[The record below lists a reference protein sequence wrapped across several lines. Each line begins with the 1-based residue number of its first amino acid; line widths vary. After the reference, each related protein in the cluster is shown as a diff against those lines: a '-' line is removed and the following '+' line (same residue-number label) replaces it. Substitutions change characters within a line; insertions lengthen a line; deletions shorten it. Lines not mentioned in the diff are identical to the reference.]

1 LYRSKAATNASTTAP
16 TIVSVLNCNPAL
28 RIVGVDPERGF
39 LGGESQVLGL
49 TLALIRNGHQADLLC
64 EPAGEL
70 WNRANA
76 AAVRCFPL
84 RVRNAIDLAAG
95 LCLRR
100 FLSANRYDIV
110 HFHTSR
116 AHSLAPWVPRC
127 APSRVVTR
135 RMDYPPNR
143 LFAPWLFNR
152 AVDGV
157 AAISSSVAEAM
168 ASSGVDRSRIRI
180 IPSGVDIDRF
190 RPPSESEREKARS
203 AWQIEPESIAIGTL
217 GQLTERKGHGYLI
230 DAVAALRRSRSLKMR
245 FIIAGEG
252 PLAAS
257 LRAKVA
263 ALGLDSVVKFA
274 GAVKEPLALLWALDI
289 FALPSLKEGLGVALL
304 EAMASGLASV
314 GSRAGGIVDAI
325 EDGTSGLLAEPAS
338 VPELAQQL
346 ARLIDL
352 PELRLRLGS
361 QARTRICARFSLTAM
376 AQDTIELYR
385 ACLNRS
391 LRSGH

>member
-1 LYRSKAATNASTTAP
+1 
-16 TIVSVLNCNPAL
+16 
-28 RIVGVDPERGF
+28 
-39 LGGESQVLGL
+39 
-49 TLALIRNGHQADLLC
+49 
-64 EPAGEL
+64 
-70 WNRANA
+70 
-76 AAVRCFPL
+76 
-84 RVRNAIDLAAG
+84 
-95 LCLRR
+95 
-100 FLSANRYDIV
+100 
-110 HFHTSR
+110 
-116 AHSLAPWVPRC
+116 
-127 APSRVVTR
+127 
-135 RMDYPPNR
+135 
-143 LFAPWLFNR
+143 
-152 AVDGV
+152 
-157 AAISSSVAEAM
+157 
-168 ASSGVDRSRIRI
+168 
-180 IPSGVDIDRF
+180 
-190 RPPSESEREKARS
+190 
-203 AWQIEPESIAIGTL
+203 
-217 GQLTERKGHGYLI
+217 
-230 DAVAALRRSRSLKMR
+230 MR

-314 GSRAGGIVDAI
+314 GSRTGGIVDAI